1 MEEIRYKVWEGEEL
15 IAQDMT
21 METVLILVKGLYHEY
36 WDEESLKISIQRIH
50 YSQSR
55 ERYLFTKEEIIQI
68 LYESIV
74 NPEVDEAD
82 EALVN
87 FRTAVDKIRQMK
99 G

>member
-1 MEEIRYKVWEGEEL
+1 MEEIRYKIWAGEEL
-15 IAQDMT
+15 IAQDIT

-36 WDEESLKISIQRIH
+36 WNEESLKISIQRTH
-50 YSQSR
+50 YIQSR
-55 ERYLFTKEEIIQI
+55 ERYLFTKEEITQI
-68 LYESIV
+68 LYESII

-99 G
+99 